1 MKYGSKAVPYLVKS
15 VKFLK
20 SVVNVEKH
28 LFDQSVSITSANAGF
43 INCLSFIAA
52 GDDYNNRQGN
62 TCKMNYITIPA
73 GRVIQ
78 NGGDSNQVRMLI
90 FMDTANQGTTP
101 AVTDVLA
108 SADPNDVTN
117 PDNVKRFWILYDRL
131 FILSAN
137 TPARQIKCFKWNKV
151 HLRF

>member
-1 MKYGSKAVPYLVKS
+1 
-15 VKFLK
+15 
-20 SVVNVEKH
+20 VVNVEKH

-108 SADPNDVTN
+108 MQILMTLLIQTMLKDFGYYTIDYLYYLLIHQQ
-117 PDNVKRFWILYDRL
+117 DKLNVL
-131 FILSAN
+131 N
-137 TPARQIKCFKWNKV
+137 GIKYI
-151 HLRF
+151 